1 VGVLQFSG
9 IAMSARLIL
18 AAAVALGLNP
28 LVHAESAAAGQET
41 VIANPLLQPSKLE
54 FGFPHFDQIKDA
66 HYAPA
71 IEQGMREQLAEVEAI
86 ANQKDAPSFDNTIVA
101 MEKTGDLFVRATTVF
116 FNLAGTVTNDA
127 MNKVRADVAPKMAA
141 HMDAILL
148 NDALFQRVKSLYER
162 KAELKLDAESERLL
176 WRYHTDFVRAGAN
189 LDATQKDALRKLNAE
204 IATLQT
210 RFTQNVLDETN
221 ASAVYVA
228 DRKQLDGLSDN
239 AIAAAEA
246 AAKAAGKDK
255 GYLIALMNTSGQ
267 PATASLKDRA
277 LRLKL
282 QQTSE
287 QRAAKGGEY
296 DNRAIALRL
305 AALRAERAQLLGYAD
320 FATYVLEDQTAKTT
334 TAVNKMMADLA
345 PAAVANAKKEAADIQ
360 KIIDAEH
367 AGAKDGGFTLAAADW
382 SYYSEKVRAEKFA
395 FDQSQLRPYFEINR
409 VLEDGIFFAAN
420 KLYGLNFKERHDL
433 PKYHPT
439 LRTFD
444 VFDQDGSKLALLIT
458 DMYARPS
465 KRGGAWMNSYV
476 SQNHLLNRKPVVA
489 MHLNVPEP
497 PKGEPTLLTWDEAN
511 TAFHEF
517 GHVLHGMF
525 SNVKYPR
532 FSGTAVPRDFVEYPS
547 QVNEM
552 WMTDPVVLANYARHY
567 QTGEAMPKA
576 LLDKVLATDTFNQG
590 FATTEYLGAAML
602 DQAWHQ
608 LKPDQV
614 PTDAIQFEQD
624 TLKKI
629 GVDFAPVPP
638 RYRSTYFNH
647 IFSGGYAAGYYAYL
661 WSEVLDADSVEWFK
675 EQGGLKRENGD
686 HFRKTLLS
694 RGGSA
699 DAMQL
704 FRDFRG
710 RDPKIEPLLVRR
722 GLK

>member
-1 VGVLQFSG
+1 
-9 IAMSARLIL
+9 MSARLIL
-18 AAAVALGLNP
+18 AVAITLGLTP
-28 LVHAESAAAGQET
+28 IVHAEAASPMQE
-41 VIANPLLQPSKLE
+41 IAAANPLIKASTLE
-54 FGFPHFDQIKDA
+54 FQYPPFDQLKDE

-71 IEQGMREQLAEVEAI
+71 IEQGMREQLAEVAAI
-86 ANQKDAPSFDNTIVA
+86 ANQKDAPTFDNTIVA
-101 MEKTGDLFVRATTVF
+101 LEKTGALFNRATTVF
-116 FNLAGTVTNDA
+116 FNLAGTITNDA
-127 MNKVRADVAPKMAA
+127 MNKIRADVAPKLAA
-141 HMDAILL
+141 HLDAILL
-148 NDALFQRVKSLYER
+148 NDALFQRVKSLQDR

-176 WRYHTDFVRAGAN
+176 WRYYTDFVRAGAQ
-189 LDATQKDALRKLNAE
+189 LDAARKDTLKKLNAE
-204 IATLQT
+204 IASAQT
-210 RFTQNVLDETN
+210 AFTQNVQDESN
-221 ASAVYVA
+221 AAAVYVE

-267 PATASLKDRA
+267 PATTSLKDRA

-287 QRAAKGGEY
+287 QRAARGGPY
-296 DNRAIALRL
+296 DNREIALKL
-305 AALRAERAQLLGYAD
+305 AKLRAERAQLLGYAD
-320 FATYVLEDQTAKTT
+320 FATYVLEDETAKTT
-334 TAVNKMMADLA
+334 TAVNKMMSGLA
-345 PAAVANAKKEAADIQ
+345 PAAVANAKKEAAEIQ
-360 KIIDAEH
+360 KIIDTEQ
-367 AGAKDGGFTLAAADW
+367 AGSKNGGFQLAAADW

-395 FDQSQLRPYFEINR
+395 FDQAQLRPYFEIDK

-420 KLYGLNFKERHDL
+420 KLYGLTFKERTDL

-444 VFDQDGSKLALLIT
+444 VFDADGSKLALLIT

-465 KRGGAWMNSYV
+465 KRGGAWMNEYV
-476 SQNHLLNRKPVVA
+476 SQSHLLGTKPVVA

-532 FSGTAVPRDFVEYPS
+532 FSGTNVPRDFVEYPS

-552 WMTDPVVLANYARHY
+552 WMTDPTVLANYAKHY
-567 QTGEAMPKA
+567 QTGEPMPKA
-576 LLDKVLATDTFNQG
+576 LLDKVLATGTFNQG

-608 LKPDQV
+608 LKPDQI
-614 PTDAIQFEQD
+614 PKDALQFEQD

-675 EQGGLKRENGD
+675 EHGGLKRENGD

-694 RGGSA
+694 RGGA
-699 DAMQL
+699 IDAMQL

-710 RDPKIEPLLVRR
+710 ADPNIEPLLVRR

>member
-1 VGVLQFSG
+1 
-9 IAMSARLIL
+9 MSARLIL
-18 AAAVALGLNP
+18 SAAIALGLSP
-28 LVHAESAAAGQET
+28 LAHAETAASGQQA
-41 VIANPLLQPSKLE
+41 VIANPLLQASTLE
-54 FGFPHFDQIKDA
+54 FQFPHFDQLKDE

-86 ANQKDAPSFDNTIVA
+86 ADQKDAPTFENTIVA
-101 MEKTGDLFVRATTVF
+101 LEKTGTLYNRATTVF

-127 MNKVRADVAPKMAA
+127 MNKVRADVAPKLAA
-141 HMDAILL
+141 HLDAILL

-162 KAELKLDAESERLL
+162 KDDLKLDAESERLL
-176 WRYHTDFVRAGAN
+176 WRYHTDFVRAGAR
-189 LDATQKDALRKLNAE
+189 LDAAQKASLTKLNAE

-210 RFTQNVLDETN
+210 TFTQNVLDETN
-221 ASAVYVA
+221 ASAIYVE

-246 AAKAAGKDK
+246 AARAAGKDK

-267 PATASLKDRA
+267 PATTSLKDRA

-287 QRAAKGGEY
+287 QRAAKGGKY
-296 DNRAIALRL
+296 DNRDIALKL
-305 AALRAERAQLLGYAD
+305 AKLRAERAQLLGYAD

-334 TAVNKMMADLA
+334 AAVNKMMADLA
-345 PAAVANAKKEAADIQ
+345 PAAVANAKKEAAEIQ

-367 AGAKDGGFTLAAADW
+367 AGAKDGGFKLAAADW
-382 SYYSEKVRAEKFA
+382 SHYSEKVRAEKFA
-395 FDQSQLRPYFEINR
+395 FDQAQLRPYFEIDQ

-420 KLYGLNFKERHDL
+420 KLYGLSFKERHDL

-444 VFDQDGSKLALLIT
+444 VFDADGSKLAILIS
-458 DMYARPS
+458 DMYARPA

-476 SQNHLLNRKPVVA
+476 SQSHLLDRKPVVA

-552 WMTDPVVLANYARHY
+552 WMTDPAVLANYAKHY

-576 LLDKVLATDTFNQG
+576 LLDKVLATGTFNQG

-614 PTDAIQFEQD
+614 PKDAIQFEQD

-661 WSEVLDADSVEWFK
+661 WSEVLDADSVEWFE

-694 RGGSA
+694 KGGSV

-710 RDPKIEPLLVRR
+710 RDPRIEPLLVRR

>member
-1 VGVLQFSG
+1 
-9 IAMSARLIL
+9 MSARLIL
-18 AAAVALGLNP
+18 SAAIALGLSP
-28 LVHAESAAAGQET
+28 LAHAETAASGQQA
-41 VIANPLLQPSKLE
+41 VIANPLLQASTLE
-54 FGFPHFDQIKDA
+54 FQFPHFDQLKDE

-86 ANQKDAPSFDNTIVA
+86 ADQKDAPTFENTIVA
-101 MEKTGDLFVRATTVF
+101 LEKTGTLYNRATTVF

-127 MNKVRADVAPKMAA
+127 MNKVRADVAPKLAA
-141 HMDAILL
+141 HLDAILL

-162 KAELKLDAESERLL
+162 KDDLKLDAESERLL
-176 WRYHTDFVRAGAN
+176 WRYHTDFVRAGAR
-189 LDATQKDALRKLNAE
+189 LDAAQKASLTKLNAE

-210 RFTQNVLDETN
+210 TFTQNVLDETN
-221 ASAVYVA
+221 ASAIYVE

-246 AAKAAGKDK
+246 AARAAGKDK

-267 PATASLKDRA
+267 PATTSLKDRA

-287 QRAAKGGEY
+287 QRAAKGGKY
-296 DNRAIALRL
+296 DNRDIALKL
-305 AALRAERAQLLGYAD
+305 AKLRAERAQLLGYAD

-334 TAVNKMMADLA
+334 AAVNKMMADLA
-345 PAAVANAKKEAADIQ
+345 PAAVANAKKEAAEIQ

-367 AGAKDGGFTLAAADW
+367 AGAKDGGFQLAAADW
-382 SYYSEKVRAEKFA
+382 SHYSEKVRAEKFA
-395 FDQSQLRPYFEINR
+395 FDQAQLRPYFEIDQ

-420 KLYGLNFKERHDL
+420 KLYGLSFKERHDL

-444 VFDQDGSKLALLIT
+444 VFDADGSKLAILIS
-458 DMYARPS
+458 DMYARPA

-476 SQNHLLNRKPVVA
+476 SQSHLLDRKPVVA

-552 WMTDPVVLANYARHY
+552 WMTDPAVLANYAKHY

-576 LLDKVLATDTFNQG
+576 LLDKVLATGTFNQG

-614 PTDAIQFEQD
+614 PKDAIQFEQD

-661 WSEVLDADSVEWFK
+661 WSEVLDADSVEWFE

-694 RGGSA
+694 KGGSV

-710 RDPKIEPLLVRR
+710 RDPRIEPLLVRR

>member
-1 VGVLQFSG
+1 MVGVPHHPG

-18 AAAVALGLNP
+18 AAAVALGLSP
-28 LVHAESAAAGQET
+28 LAQAESAATGQEA
-41 VIANPLLQPSKLE
+41 VVANPLLKPSPLE
-54 FGFPHFDQIKDA
+54 FGFPPFDQLKDA

-86 ANQKDAPSFDNTIVA
+86 ANQKDAPTFENTIVA
-101 MEKTGDLFVRATTVF
+101 LEKTGDLYYRATAVF

-127 MNKVRADVAPKMAA
+127 MNKVRAEVAPKLAA
-141 HMDAILL
+141 HLDAILL

-162 KAELKLDAESERLL
+162 KAELGLDAESERLL
-176 WRYHTDFVRAGAN
+176 WRYHTDFVRAGAQ
-189 LDATQKDALRKLNAE
+189 LDAAQKEALKKLNAE

-221 ASAVYVA
+221 ASAVYVE

-246 AAKAAGKDK
+246 AARAAGKDK

-267 PATASLKDRA
+267 PATAALKDRA
-277 LRLKL
+277 LRQKL
-282 QQTSE
+282 QETSE
-287 QRAAKGGEY
+287 RRAAVGGQY
-296 DNRAIALRL
+296 DNREIAVRL
-305 AALRAERAQLLGYAD
+305 AKLRAERARLLGYEN
-320 FATYVLEDQTAKTT
+320 FAAYVLEDQTALTT
-334 TAVNKMMADLA
+334 TAVNKMMAELA
-345 PAAVANAKKEAADIQ
+345 PAAVANAKKEAAEIQ
-360 KIIDAEH
+360 KIIDAE
-367 AGAKDGGFTLAAADW
+367 KGGFELGAADW
-382 SYYSEKVRAEKFA
+382 SYYTEKVRAEKFA

-420 KLYGLNFKERHDL
+420 KLYGLSFKERHDL

-439 LRTFD
+439 LRIFD
-444 VFDQDGSKLALLIT
+444 VFDHDGSKLALLIS

-476 SQNHLLNRKPVVA
+476 SQSHLLGRKPVVA

-552 WMTDPVVLANYARHY
+552 WMTDPAVLANYAKHY

-608 LKPDQV
+608 LKPEAV
-614 PTDAIQFEQD
+614 PTDAIAFERE

-629 GVDFAPVPP
+629 GLDFAPVPP

-710 RDPKIEPLLVRR
+710 RDPKIDPLLVRR

>member
-1 VGVLQFSG
+1 
-9 IAMSARLIL
+9 MSARLIL
-18 AAAVALGLNP
+18 AVAITLGLSP
-28 LVHAESAAAGQET
+28 LVHAHAEHAKSMQEA
-41 VIANPLLQPSKLE
+41 VAANPLLKPSPLE
-54 FGFPHFDQIKDA
+54 FQYPPFDQLKDE

-71 IEQGMREQLAEVEAI
+71 IEQGMREQLVEVAAI
-86 ANQKDAPSFDNTIVA
+86 ANQKDAPTFENTIVA
-101 MEKTGDLFVRATTVF
+101 MEKTGTLYYRATTVF
-116 FNLAGTVTNDA
+116 FNLSGTVTNDA
-127 MNKVRADVAPKMAA
+127 MNKVRADVAPKLAA
-141 HMDAILL
+141 HLDAILL
-148 NDALFQRVKSLYER
+148 NDALFQRVKALYDR
-162 KAELKLDAESERLL
+162 KADLKLDAESERLL
-176 WRYHTDFVRAGAN
+176 WRYYTDFVRAGAQ
-189 LDATQKDALRKLNAE
+189 LDATQKDALKKLNAE

-210 RFTQNVLDETN
+210 QFTQNVLDETN
-221 ASAVYVA
+221 ASAVYVE

-277 LRLKL
+277 LRQKL
-282 QQTSE
+282 QETSE
-287 QRAAKGGEY
+287 QRAAKGGPF
-296 DNRAIALRL
+296 DNRDIAVRL
-305 AALRAERAQLLGYAD
+305 ARLRAERAGLLGYD
-320 FATYVLEDQTAKTT
+320 NFAAYVLEDQTALTT

-367 AGAKDGGFTLAAADW
+367 ADAKDGGFTLGAADW
-382 SYYSEKVRAEKFA
+382 SYYTEKVRTEKFA
-395 FDQSQLRPYFEINR
+395 FDQTQLRPYFEINR

-420 KLYGLNFKERHDL
+420 KLYGLNFKERTDL

-444 VFDQDGSKLALLIT
+444 VFDADGSKLALLIT

-476 SQNHLLNRKPVVA
+476 SQSRLLGRKPVVGL
-489 MHLNVPEP
+489 HLNVPEP

-525 SNVKYPR
+525 SNVTYPR

-552 WMTDPVVLANYARHY
+552 WMTDPTVLANYAKHY
-567 QTGEAMPKA
+567 QSGEPMPKA

-608 LKPDQV
+608 LKLDQM
-614 PTDAIQFEQD
+614 PTDAIRFEQD

-638 RYRSTYFNH
+638 RYRSTYFSH

-675 EQGGLKRENGD
+675 EHGGLKRENGD

-694 RGGSA
+694 RGGSV

>member
-1 VGVLQFSG
+1 
-9 IAMSARLIL
+9 MSTRLIL
-18 AAAVALGLNP
+18 AAAIALGLSP
-28 LVHAESAAAGQET
+28 LVHAEATTPMQQA
-41 VIANPLLQPSKLE
+41 VVANPLLKASTLE
-54 FGFPHFDQIKDA
+54 FQFPPFDQLKDE

-71 IEQGMREQLAEVEAI
+71 IEQGMREQVAEVEAI

-101 MEKTGDLFVRATTVF
+101 LEKTGALFNRATTVF

-127 MNKVRADVAPKMAA
+127 MNKVRADTAPKLAA
-141 HMDAILL
+141 HLDAILL
-148 NDALFQRVKSLYER
+148 NDALFQRVKSLYDR
-162 KAELKLDAESERLL
+162 RAELKLDAESERLL
-176 WRYHTDFVRAGAN
+176 WRYYTDFVRAGAN
-189 LDATQKDALRKLNAE
+189 LDAKQKETLKKLNAE

-210 RFTQNVLDETN
+210 TFTQNVLDESN
-221 ASAVYVA
+221 ASAVYVE
-228 DRKQLDGLSDN
+228 DRKQLDGLPEG
-239 AIAAAEA
+239 AIAAAAA

-267 PATASLKDRA
+267 PATTSLKDRA

-282 QQTSE
+282 QQVSE
-287 QRAAKGGEY
+287 QRAAKGGKY
-296 DNRAIALRL
+296 DNRDNALKL
-305 AALRAERAQLLGYAD
+305 AKLRAERAQLLGYEN
-320 FATYVLEDQTAKTT
+320 FAAYVLEDQTAKST

-345 PAAVANAKKEAADIQ
+345 PAAVANAKKEAAEIQ
-360 KIIDAEH
+360 KIIDAE
-367 AGAKDGGFTLAAADW
+367 KGGFQLAAADW

-395 FDQSQLRPYFEINR
+395 FDQSQLRPYFEINK

-420 KLYGLNFKERHDL
+420 KLYGLSFKERKDL

-444 VFDQDGSKLALLIT
+444 VFDADGSKLALLIT

-465 KRGGAWMNSYV
+465 KRGGAWMNEYV
-476 SQNHLLNRKPVVA
+476 AQSHLLGDKPVVA

-532 FSGTAVPRDFVEYPS
+532 FSGTNVPRDFVEYPS

-552 WMTDPVVLANYARHY
+552 WMTDPTVLANYAKHY
-567 QTGEAMPKA
+567 QTGEPMPKA
-576 LLDKVLATDTFNQG
+576 LLDKVLATGTFNQG

-608 LKPDQV
+608 LKPDQI
-614 PTDAIQFEQD
+614 PKDAIQFEQD

-675 EQGGLKRENGD
+675 EHGGLKRENGD

-694 RGGSA
+694 RGGA
-699 DAMQL
+699 IDAMQL

-710 RDPKIEPLLVRR
+710 ADPNIEPLLVRR